1 MPPDVAARASLAV
14 LLEPLESALPP
25 EALPDWLLEHQAD
38 AVVRARAILARFGG
52 VLIADGVGLGKTYIA
67 LALAALERAHG
78 GDAMAIVP
86 ASLRGEWQRACRET
100 GVTLPI
106 SGHSE
111 LAHRAPAAG
120 RCTLLLVDEAHA
132 FRNPRTRRYD
142 GLARLAIGRR
152 VALLSAT
159 PLNNG
164 TADLAALLH
173 LFAAR
178 DRFREFGVADV
189 AVSLQ
194 RDREAELALA
204 AVSVCRTRRLVEHRF
219 PTLAAAFP
227 RRVLLPPV
235 RYDITGVYGA
245 DTAALIQALSP
256 PAGSAP
262 AERGAALMHLS
273 LVRRLESSPHAL
285 RRSLLRQRAF
295 LEDWD
300 RARASGVA
308 LTRPAFR
315 AFVPRGDGDDTQLVM
330 WPVLADPSDRGG
342 CAAGWRRAVDDALSL
357 LPSRPAADPKLA
369 ALDGLLDGPLHGVK
383 TIVFTE
389 YRDTALYLL
398 RHLRRRRRVIAV
410 MGDGAWAGVT
420 RLSRQH
426 ALDAFAPHARG
437 RRPDPLLDADV
448 LVATDVASEG
458 MNLQD
463 AAAVVNYDLPWN
475 PVRVMQRVGRIDR
488 LHSLHDTVR
497 VAHVIPGG
505 GLAALCGVLE
515 TLRSK
520 LDTAAAFPGA
530 EPDPLASLWWLDA
543 GSPEPEALEREAWR
557 RVAPFESRERW
568 RMLIGPCARQG
579 GAPLIGAG
587 LTRDGGGPQAGVLL
601 ALEWPDGRRI
611 PLPYIVTAGRAP
623 RRDAGEFA
631 RIAERALA
639 AEPIPAHAFQ
649 FTELLAAV
657 LPDARHRLVE
667 YSAARQA
674 AIAGPG
680 RRAVIEQLRSYAAR
694 LHRTRGSLLH
704 VERALAG
711 LCAELPAGLDR
722 LIGRIAADTPSPDE
736 LARRVVELLHTART
750 PPAPDLGGLPKLR
763 LQALLVIAA

>member
-1 MPPDVAARASLAV
+1 M
-14 LLEPLESALPP
+14 
-25 EALPDWLLEHQAD
+25 LPDWLLEHQAD

-52 VLIADGVGLGKTYIA
+52 ALIADGVGLGKTYIA
-67 LALAALERAHG
+67 LALTALERAAG
-78 GDAMAIVP
+78 GDAIAIVP
-86 ASLRGEWQRACRET
+86 AALRGEWQRACRDT

-106 SGHSE
+106 ASHTE
-111 LAHRAPAAG
+111 LAHRAPRAG

-142 GLARLAIGRR
+142 GLARLAVGRR

-159 PLNNG
+159 PLNNS

-178 DRFREFGVADV
+178 DRFREFGVADI
-189 AVSLQ
+189 ALSLQ
-194 RDREAELALA
+194 RDRAAELALA
-204 AVSVCRTRRLVEHRF
+204 AVSVCRTRRLVEQRF
-219 PTLAAAFP
+219 PKLAGAFP
-227 RRVLLPPV
+227 QRVLLPPV
-235 RYDITGVYGA
+235 RYDIAGVYGA
-245 DTAALIQALSP
+245 DTGALLDALSP

-262 AERGAALMHLS
+262 SERGSALMQLS

-295 LEDWD
+295 LEEWE

-308 LTRPAFR
+308 LTRPVFHA
-315 AFVPRGDGDDTQLVM
+315 AVPRGDGDDTQLVM

-342 CAAGWRRAVDDALSL
+342 GAATWRLAIDSALTL
-357 LPSRPAADPKLA
+357 LADRPAADPKLA
-369 ALDGLLDGPLHGVK
+369 ALDRLLDGPLHGVK

-398 RHLRRRRRVIAV
+398 RHLRRQLRVIGL

-420 RLSRQH
+420 RLSRQQ
-426 ALDAFAPHARG
+426 ALDAFAPQARG
-437 RRPDPLLDADV
+437 RRPDSLLDADV

-488 LHSLHDTVR
+488 LHSPHDTVR

-505 GLAALCGVLE
+505 GLSALCGVLE
-515 TLRSK
+515 VLRSK
-520 LDTAAAFPGA
+520 LDSAAPFPGA

-568 RMLIGPCARQG
+568 RMLIGPCVRRG

-587 LTRDGGGPQAGVLL
+587 VARDGGGPQAGALL

-611 PLPYIVTAGRAP
+611 PLPYIVTAGHAP
-623 RRDAGEFA
+623 RPDADAFA
-631 RIAERALA
+631 RIAGRALA
-639 AEPIPAHAFQ
+639 AEPIPAQASQ

-657 LPDARHRLVE
+657 LPDARRRLVDI
-667 YSAARQA
+667 SAARQPA
-674 AIAGPG
+674 GAGPG

-704 VERALAG
+704 VERALAELG
-711 LCAELPAGLDR
+711 TDLPAGLDR
-722 LIGRIAADTPSPDE
+722 LIGRIATDTASPDE
-736 LARRVVELLHTART
+736 LARRVVELLHTAQA
-750 PPAPDLGGLPKLR
+750 PPAPDLRGLPKLK
-763 LQALLVIAA
+763 LVALLVIAASCE